1 MHFRL
6 NLIYYSYLCCQ
17 IAKTMNTSIDPSR
30 IFTRQQVDDL
40 LTAAINKT
48 LLQVDKAQL
57 FAHHDGR
64 DKVEVMQTST
74 TYSQQSLRETLL
86 LCTNRSHCFL
96 CGLSFVSSSHRQP
109 NALKSRT
116 RYIAKD
122 YTHARGWHL
131 FSNSRA
137 SAPS

>member
-1 MHFRL
+1 
-6 NLIYYSYLCCQ
+6 
-17 IAKTMNTSIDPSR
+17 MNTSIDPSR

-74 TYSQQSLRETLL
+74 TYSQHS
-86 LCTNRSHCFL
+86 
-96 CGLSFVSSSHRQP
+96 
-109 NALKSRT
+109 
-116 RYIAKD
+116 I
-122 YTHARGWHL
+122 
-131 FSNSRA
+131 
-137 SAPS
+137 

>member
-1 MHFRL
+1 MSTT
-6 NLIYYSYLCCQ
+6 IE
-17 IAKTMNTSIDPSR
+17 PSR

-48 LLQVDKAQL
+48 LSQVDKAQL
-57 FAHHDGR
+57 FAHHEGR

-74 TYSQQSLRETLL
+74 TYSQRNPQEILL
-86 LCTNRSHCFL
+86 LCTSRNCFL
-96 CGLSFVSSSHRQP
+96 SHGQSFFSLSHKRPNELRSKSH
-109 NALKSRT
+109 N
-116 RYIAKD
+116 IAKD